1 MIRVGSQLAFC
12 SPNTIRQRTVVE
24 LDDQHCIERI
34 FSLDD
39 ANVESAETLF
49 YDGILSS
56 GIVSLKQNTSA
67 ENISKLIN
75 EYQYF
80 DFSENI
86 PLFNLKLTN
95 KPLILDFGTNSTD
108 RFNDLLPDLYR
119 LLSGL
124 SIFDIIA
131 ACTYNPYVISGYKT
145 GLSEGFKTGLILWEN
160 TDLVHRKLTETTKI
174 RELSRYNQEGKTKLD

>member
-1 MIRVGSQLAFC
+1 MMRVGSQLTFC
-12 SPNTIRQRTVVE
+12 SPDKILRRTAVE
-24 LDDQHCIERI
+24 QDQNNII
-34 FSLDD
+34 TGFFSLDSELTEPE
-39 ANVESAETLF
+39 NTLF
-49 YDGILSS
+49 FDGIISS
-56 GIVSLKQNTSA
+56 GLLSLKQTIPEEINPKA
-67 ENISKLIN
+67 LN